1 MDVICYLRNKVIG
14 AGLPMK
20 IAGISSKVIKIP
32 DRYLSFPLSNP
43 IQCAIPR
50 LEVGSN
56 PYAGVQGCSSR

>member
-32 DRYLSFPLSNP
+32 DRYLSFPL
-43 IQCAIPR
+43 
-50 LEVGSN
+50 
-56 PYAGVQGCSSR
+56 